1 MLYLK
6 TGIIFLLYVM
16 LQSQRMNIKV
26 VFMGSPEFAIPS
38 LRRLAGAYDVVGVVT
53 QPDRPSGRG
62 RQLTPPPVK
71 QLALSL
77 GLEVIQPQKLR
88 QPEAMQALQSWAPD
102 LIVVTAFGQIL
113 RQAVLDL
120 PRYGC
125 INVHA
130 SLLPRWRGAAPIQA
144 AILAGDAVSGAT
156 IMRMDAGVDTGP
168 ILAQREVA
176 FLPEDTAGTASP
188 RLAEAG
194 ADLLAETLPFYLAGS
209 LKPVP
214 QDETLATYAPM
225 LKKEDGLLDFHQTA
239 QSLANRVRAFN
250 PWPGAYT
257 TWQDQPLK
265 IYRAHPVADGHAA
278 PGKRAVIDHLP
289 AIGADGGWLA
299 LDELQVPGKR
309 AVSGRDFLSGARG
322 WESGSSI

>member
-1 MLYLK
+1 
-6 TGIIFLLYVM
+6 M
-16 LQSQRMNIKV
+16 LQFQRMDVKV
-26 VFMGSPEFAIPS
+26 VFMGSPDFAIPS
-38 LRRLAGAYDVVGVVT
+38 LRRLAQDYTIVGVVT
-53 QPDRPSGRG
+53 QPDRPAGRG

-77 GLEVIQPQKLR
+77 GLEVIQPEKLR
-88 QPEAMQALQSWAPD
+88 QPEAMLKLSTWAPD

-120 PRYGC
+120 PRFGC

-144 AILAGDAVSGAT
+144 AILAGDTVSGVT

-168 ILAQREVA
+168 TLAQREVSL
-176 FLPEDTAGTASP
+176 LPDDTAGTAAP

-194 ADLLAETLPFYLAGS
+194 ADLLAETLPGYLAGS
-209 LKPVP
+209 LHPTP
-214 QDETLATYAPM
+214 QDEVRATYAPM
-225 LKKEDGLLDFHQTA
+225 LKKEDGLLDFNQPA

-250 PWPGAYT
+250 PWPGAFT

-265 IYRAHPVADGHAA
+265 IYRAHAVGDEVAC
-278 PGKRAVIDHLP
+278 PGQRTVLNHLP
-289 AIGADGGWLA
+289 AIGTVDGWLA

-322 WESGSSI
+322 WETGQPG